1 MIYTGNKIRVS
12 ARIPLQAVQF
22 IKDNNLV
29 LNRFVNAALESFFYD
44 ADHNLI
50 SAMTIE
56 HLKDSRIKNTAMGE
70 TQAVQLRIERMFY
83 DKMQL
88 EGFVRNRTIVASVN
102 RYIESCKQKKIAEWK
117 LNEIR
122 KAL

>member
-12 ARIPLQAVQF
+12 ARIPAQAVQF
-22 IKDNNLV
+22 IRDNNLV

-44 ADHNLI
+44 VDHNLLYEHQ
-50 SAMTIE
+50 IE
-56 HLKDSRIKNTAMGE
+56 HLKDSRKKNTAMGE
-70 TQAVQLRIERMFY
+70 TQAVQLRIEKMFY
-83 DKMQL
+83 DKMVL
-88 EGFVRNRTIVASVN
+88 EGFVRNRTIVEAFK
-102 RYIESCKQKKIAEWK
+102 RYKGKYIWKQIAEWK

>member
-12 ARIPLQAVQF
+12 ARISLQAVQF
-22 IKDNNLV
+22 IRDNNLV

-44 ADHNLI
+44 VDHNFI
-50 SAMTIE
+50 SAITIE
-56 HLKDSRIKNTAMGE
+56 RLKDVRTKYTAMGG

-83 DKMQL
+83 DKMML
-88 EGFVRNRTIVASVN
+88 EGFVRNRTIVESVY
-102 RYIESCKQKKIAEWK
+102 RYIGRYKAKAIAEWK
-117 LNEIR
+117 LNKIR